1 MKLWILTGCLFLGFL
16 RVGHALDGSPAGSQT
31 VLPKGSTICSIR
43 PDAPSGPLQ
52 VHIDPRTR
60 SGTVNL
66 SPESKDILR
75 VNTRSQADGDWIE
88 IKSGGIQGWVKSALL
103 VCRAPVEQVKE
114 IISNRASR
122 AIESLKQRNLREL
135 SQLVHP
141 VKGLRFSPDAFLNQ
155 KANVLFKATQLPGAL
170 QETRRRVWG
179 TRDGSGNPIRLT
191 FAEYYRRFVYDR
203 DFASASE
210 ISYNG
215 GRIGKSN
222 TADNSVEDYPHA
234 IIVEY
239 LVSGTE
245 PEQQG
250 MDWASLRLIFEQ
262 HLSQWYL
269 VYIVHDKWTI

>member
-1 MKLWILTGCLFLGFL
+1 MKLWVLTGCLLLGFL
-16 RVGHALDGSPAGSQT
+16 RVSHAFEGSPADTQT
-31 VLPKGSTICSIR
+31 VLPKGFTICSIS

-60 SGTVNL
+60 SGAVNL

-75 VNTRSQADGDWIE
+75 VNTQSLADGDWIE
-88 IKSGGIQGWVKSALL
+88 IKFDGIQGWVKSTLL
-103 VCRAPVEQVKE
+103 VCRAPVEQARE
-114 IISNRASR
+114 IISSRASR
-122 AIESLKQRNLREL
+122 AIELLKQRNLREL
-135 SQLVHP
+135 SRLVHP

-155 KANVLFKATQLPGAL
+155 KANVPFKATQLPGAL
-170 QETRRRVWG
+170 HETQRRVWG
-179 TRDGSGNPIRLT
+179 THDGSGNSIRLT
-191 FAEYYRRFVYDR
+191 FAEYYKRFVYDR

-222 TADNSVEDYPHA
+222 TADNSVENYPNA

-239 LVSGTE
+239 FVAGTE
-245 PEQQG
+245 SEQQG

-262 HLSQWYL
+262 HRSQWYL
-269 VYIVHDKWTI
+269 VYIVHDKWAI